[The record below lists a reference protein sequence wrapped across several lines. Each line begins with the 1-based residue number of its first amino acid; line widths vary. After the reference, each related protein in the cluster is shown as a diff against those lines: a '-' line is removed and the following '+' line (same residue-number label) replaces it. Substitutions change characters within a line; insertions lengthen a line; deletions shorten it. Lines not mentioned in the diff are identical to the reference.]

1 MKATFLRA
9 AVSSAAM
16 AAVLSGCAN
25 IEERQSFKD
34 RDEVNQDVRDFA
46 SKQSDMINTD
56 PLVEDIEGIY
66 LGVGETVNIDK
77 SHLLPDGVDQQITL
91 YNASAMTL
99 HAAAERIQSVTGI
112 PVKVSGQPTNI
123 SGQGGGMG
131 GGMGGSPDAMLQQ
144 VLSAGAPAPQGSVR
158 LQHDGSLSALL
169 NKLASR
175 FDVFWEY
182 TAGNIRFSTRKVEH
196 YQLALL
202 AGSINQTA
210 DISNSSGGGSG
221 VGEDQ
226 SFVEASGGLGTSFTS
241 TIEPWDSVEDL
252 MDDLV
257 GQNGSYSINESTS
270 SLIVSG
276 APSVHENVQS
286 FINDYNDVLM
296 RQVALNVSVFTLQL
310 DDTTNVGF
318 NLDGVL
324 NSVGND
330 YGLGISGPELGSSGD
345 MGEFS
350 ATLFEDADSPY
361 AGSELLVRALD
372 KWGETS
378 IVTSSSGVVLNG
390 QPFPIQDVS
399 RVTYLASTELDT
411 SGEAGSSM
419 SLTPGTV
426 TTGFSMQV
434 IPQILEDQEMLLQY
448 AFTLSNLKQIVEL
461 SSGEQTIQGPE
472 VDDRSF
478 TQRSRMPLG
487 STLVIAGFQ
496 RDEDRASRTTG
507 GTGWNRNASKGKTI
521 VFVTITAN
529 EA

>member
-34 RDEVNQDVRDFA
+34 RDEVNQDVRDLA

-56 PLVEDIEGIY
+56 PLVEDIEGVY
-66 LGVGETVNIDK
+66 LGVGETVNIDE
-77 SHLLPDGVDQQITL
+77 SHLLPDGVDQQISL

-99 HAAAERIQSVTGI
+99 NAAAERIQSVTGI

-123 SGQGGGMG
+123 SSQGS
-131 GGMGGSPDAMLQQ
+131 GMGGSPDAMLQQ

-182 TAGNIRFSTRKVEH
+182 TAGKIRFSTRKVEH

-202 AGSINQTA
+202 AGSVNQTA
-210 DISNSSGGGSG
+210 DISNTSGGGGG

-226 SFVEASGGLGTSFTS
+226 SFVEASGGLSTSFNS
-241 TIEPWDSVEDL
+241 DIEPWDSVEEL
-252 MDDLV
+252 MDGLV
-257 GQNGSYSINESTS
+257 GDRGGYSINESTS
-270 SLIVSG
+270 SIIVSG

-286 FINDYNDVLM
+286 FISDYNDVLT

-310 DDTTNVGF
+310 DDSYNAGF
-318 NLDGVL
+318 NLEGAL
-324 NSVGND
+324 ESAGND
-330 YGLGISGPELGSSGD
+330 YGLGITGPILGNNSGD
-345 MGEFS
+345 AGEFS
-350 ATLFEDADSPY
+350 ATLFDDADSPY
-361 AGSELLVRALD
+361 AGSELLVRALN

-378 IVTSSSGVVLNG
+378 IVTSTSGVVLNG

-434 IPQILEDQEMLLQY
+434 IPQILEDQELLLQY
-448 AFTLSNLKQIVEL
+448 AFTLSNLKRIVEL

-478 TQRSRMPLG
+478 TQRSKMPLG

-496 RDEDRASRTTG
+496 RDEDSVSRATG
-507 GTGWNRNASKGKTI
+507 GTGWNRNSSKGKTV